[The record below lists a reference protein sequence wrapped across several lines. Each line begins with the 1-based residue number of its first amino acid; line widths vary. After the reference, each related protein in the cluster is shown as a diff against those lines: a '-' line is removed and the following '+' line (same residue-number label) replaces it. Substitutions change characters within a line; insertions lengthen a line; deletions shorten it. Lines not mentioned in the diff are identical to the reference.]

1 MSSNGYM
8 NGNGHN
14 NSYTNGNLSSSQNG
28 NDSAS
33 SINYDKLKNE
43 LLVEMRKEIQTMKN
57 DIIQGIINRN
67 FFFNFK
73 LKLLFLA
80 LISEIRKTNIN

>member
-1 MSSNGYM
+1 MNSNGYM

-14 NSYTNGNLSSSQNG
+14 SSYTNGNSSYQNG
-28 NDSAS
+28 NDSTS

-57 DIIQGIINRN
+57 DIIQGRVFVGK
-67 FFFNFK
+67 FF
-73 LKLLFLA
+73 LF
-80 LISEIRKTNIN
+80 